1 MFFVEASVFCLFLGG
16 FSAWLLLS
24 DRFFEWRM
32 RREAGRVSNFV
43 ESLRGISIDE
53 AVGRFGPPLEQFAG
67 STGRGLYIWH
77 SPPSLGFPPVRGV
90 LIVTLTTEQDG
101 RVTESAWQRR

>member
-1 MFFVEASVFCLFLGG
+1 MFFVEASVFCLFLVG
-16 FSAWLLLS
+16 FSAWLILA

-43 ESLRGISIDE
+43 EGLRGISIGE
-53 AVGRFGPPLEQFAG
+53 AVNRFGPPVEQFAG
-67 STGRGLYIWH
+67 STGRGLYVWH
-77 SPPSLGFPPVRGV
+77 SPPSSGFPRIEGV
-90 LIVTLTTEQDG
+90 LIVTLTTEQDD